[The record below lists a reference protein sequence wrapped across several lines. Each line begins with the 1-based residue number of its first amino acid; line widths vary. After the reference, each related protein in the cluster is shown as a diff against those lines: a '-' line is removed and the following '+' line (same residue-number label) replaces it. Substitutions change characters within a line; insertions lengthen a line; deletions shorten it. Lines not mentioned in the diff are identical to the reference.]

1 MRYIDR
7 PDTRLTHNIDDFLQ
21 DIIAS
26 LPILRRANK
35 ALLNALV
42 ECSEMNVYSP
52 KDCIIKRGEK
62 CNGAI
67 IVSHGEVEV
76 LKGSV
81 VERKMKRLDRYAEEC
96 LFIDKVAAHTVRS
109 KGFSEV
115 VILPRAEFQKIVA
128 GQCDEDH
135 IAEMKNTA
143 ITLSQNATK
152 KKANKLF
159 GSADEY
165 TPSGIRGH
173 FHPSS
178 LFRKF
183 WDSVILV
190 GLIFYTFS
198 IPLSFLWIVDN
209 TPFSETPL
217 LLSLGYLVDLVFW
230 IDIILQWNYFMYLQ
244 GGILVHDTIHIRE
257 RFYSQRNQHRELL
270 AVIPFDLI
278 SCFLRGRFCHYF
290 RLGEY
295 DMHCISVFASKRFL
309 LCLI

>member
-1 MRYIDR
+1 
-7 PDTRLTHNIDDFLQ
+7 
-21 DIIAS
+21 
-26 LPILRRANK
+26 
-35 ALLNALV
+35 
-42 ECSEMNVYSP
+42 MNVYSP

-67 IVSHGEVEV
+67 IVSHGEIEV

-96 LFIDKVAAHTVRS
+96 LFIDKVASHTVRS

-115 VILPRAEFQKIVA
+115 VILPRAEFQKIIA
-128 GQCDEDH
+128 AQCDEDH

-143 ITLSQNATK
+143 IALSQNTK
-152 KKANKLF
+152 TKANKLF

-178 LFRKF
+178 LFRMF
-183 WDSVILV
+183 WDSVILLL
-190 GLIFYTFS
+190 LIFYTFS
-198 IPLSFLWIVDN
+198 IPLSFLWIVEN
-209 TPFSETPL
+209 TPFSETPI

-230 IDIILQWNYFMYLQ
+230 VDIILQWNYFMYLDE
-244 GGILVHDTIHIRE
+244 GILVHDTIHIRE
-257 RFYSQRNQHRELL
+257 RFYNQRNQHRELL
-270 AVIPFDLI
+270 ALIPFDLI

-295 DMHCISVFASKRFL
+295 DVCYISVSANKRFL
-309 LCLI
+309 CVWYKFLSRSNFKHQ

>member
-1 MRYIDR
+1 MRYVNC
-7 PDTRLTHNIDDFLQ
+7 PKACLTHTIDDFIQ

-67 IVSHGEVEV
+67 IVSRGEIEV
-76 LKGSV
+76 LKGGSV

-96 LFIDKVAAHTVRS
+96 LFIDKVASHTVRS

-115 VILPRAEFQKIVA
+115 VILPRAEFQKIIAV
-128 GQCDEDH
+128 QCDEAH

-143 ITLSQNATK
+143 IALSQNTK
-152 KKANKLF
+152 TKANKLF

-183 WDSVILV
+183 WDSVILL

-198 IPLSFLWIVDN
+198 IPF
-209 TPFSETPL
+209 E
-217 LLSLGYLVDLVFW
+217 LSLDSRQQLRSAK
-230 IDIILQWNYFMYLQ
+230 LQY
-244 GGILVHDTIHIRE
+244 
-257 RFYSQRNQHRELL
+257 
-270 AVIPFDLI
+270 
-278 SCFLRGRFCHYF
+278 C
-290 RLGEY
+290 
-295 DMHCISVFASKRFL
+295 
-309 LCLI
+309 